1 MVMISFRAALN
12 NSLCC
17 AAADVGEPG
26 RLEQIVRA
34 GAQRGSWCVFK
45 MGEGQGA
52 RPDDFYH
59 QQNEVPMSV
68 SLLHGGYSLV
78 TVQGAKQR
86 GWTEPER
93 PTVDVRRYL
102 LDYMEEN
109 QEARMSEV
117 SSALIEQDENI
128 TPQDVQ
134 EAARELI
141 RDSRLMSYREDSG
154 HDDKPD
160 LLYGSKAS
168 STHRMPTTCS
178 SFRR

>member
-1 MVMISFRAALN
+1 
-12 NSLCC
+12 
-17 AAADVGEPG
+17 
-26 RLEQIVRA
+26 
-34 GAQRGSWCVFK
+34 
-45 MGEGQGA
+45 
-52 RPDDFYH
+52 
-59 QQNEVPMSV
+59 MSV

-102 LDYMEEN
+102 LDYMEKN

-141 RDSRLMSYREDSG
+141 RDSRLMSYRGDSE

-160 LLYGSKAS
+160 LLYGSRAIIY
-168 STHRMPTTCS
+168 TPDADDVLVL
-178 SFRR
+178 